1 MDARPCLTLF
11 DPRRL
16 TGAALLWALAAPA
29 MAQAPAVAPP
39 LPAAQAARAAALP
52 RGMVRVTEVEGI
64 TEYRLANGLQLLLVP
79 DDAKPTTTVNLTY
92 RVGSRHESYGETGMA
107 HLLEHLIFKGTP
119 KNPDVWADFT
129 KRGFRANGST
139 WFDRTNYF
147 ASFAADDA
155 NLRWFLSWHADAMVN
170 SRIAKKDLDSEMTV
184 VRNEMESGE
193 NSPGR
198 ILYQKTLAAMFDWHN
213 YGKDTIGARSDVENV
228 DIGRLQ
234 AFYKR
239 HYQPDN
245 ATLVVSGKFDPAR
258 VLGWVQQFFGSIPKP
273 KRVLPRLYT
282 LDAVQDGERAL
293 TLRRV
298 GGTPLLYAGYHM
310 PPAAHP
316 DHAAVELLALVL
328 GDAPSGR
335 LHRRLVEPQLAAGV
349 GAEAFGLHDPGAS
362 LFVAELPP
370 GADVARSR
378 EAMLAVIEG
387 VAAEPVTAEEVE
399 RARTKWRKDWELAF
413 ANPERVGVALS
424 ESVAQGDWRLF
435 FLLRDRIEAATAA
448 DVQRVAVER
457 LLPSNRTLAIY
468 LPTDKPQRAPTP
480 AAVDVAAQFKDFVPR
495 RGAEAVAAFDASP
508 ANIDATTQRFE
519 LASGMKAALL
529 PKPTRGQAVHAV
541 LTLDFGDEASLSGQG
556 ALPALVAAMLDEG
569 TATLDRRQI
578 RDRLDQLRTELA
590 ISGDGGRVTLSLA
603 TRREHLPAAIALV
616 GEMLRKPSFPPAV
629 LEEERNQALTRV
641 EKQRKEPESV
651 VANARDRHGDAY
663 RRGDPRHA
671 RSFDEVVEDLRA
683 ARPEQLAEFH
693 RRFYGASHAEFGAS
707 GDLDPVAVRA
717 ALEAAFGDW
726 RSPAPYVRI
735 ADPLVEMPAA
745 RLRLATPDKQNAT
758 MEVRLALPIQ
768 DSDADYP
775 ALMLANHLLG
785 SGGNSRLW
793 KRIREKDGLSY
804 GAYSWVQWNPYER
817 HSVWHAEAIFAPQN
831 RAKVEAA
838 FQEEVARALKDGF
851 TAAELAEAQRG
862 LVSQRRLVRAQDNR
876 LASALAANLD
886 LGRSF
891 ALAQQ
896 VDQAIERA
904 TLEQV
909 NAALRKYLKPERF
922 VVGFGGDF
930 KGE

>member
-1 MDARPCLTLF
+1 MKLGPFL
-11 DPRRL
+11 DPFVTRRL
-16 TGAALLWALAAPA
+16 IGAVLFCALAAMLP
-29 MAQAPAVAPP
+29 APAAAAAPS
-39 LPAAQAARAAALP
+39 ASAQAAALP

-155 NLRWFLSWHADAMVN
+155 NLKWFLSWHADAMVN
-170 SRIAKKDLDSEMTV
+170 SFIAKKDLDSEMTV

-193 NSPGR
+193 NNPGR
-198 ILYQKTLAAMFDWHN
+198 ILYQKTLAVMFDWHN

-239 HYQPDN
+239 YYQPDN
-245 ATLVVSGKFDPAR
+245 ATLVVSGKFDPAK
-258 VLGWVQQFFGSIPKP
+258 VLGWVQQFFGPLAKP
-273 KRVLPRLYT
+273 KRALPRLYT
-282 LDAVQDGERAL
+282 LDPVQDGERAL

-335 LHRRLVEPQLAAGV
+335 LHRRLVEPRLAAGV

-370 GADVARSR
+370 GADVARSQD
-378 EAMLAVIEG
+378 AMLAVIEG
-387 VAAEPVTAEEVE
+387 VAAEPVTAEELQ
-399 RARTKWRKDWELAF
+399 RAKTKWLKDWELAF

-435 FLLRDRIEAATAA
+435 FLLRDRIEAVTAA

-457 LLPSNRTLAIY
+457 LLPSNRTLARY
-468 LPTDKPQRAPTP
+468 VPTDKPQRAPAP
-480 AAVDVAAQFKDFVPR
+480 AAVDVAAQFEDFVPR

-519 LASGMKAALL
+519 LASGMKVALL

-541 LTLDFGDEASLSGQG
+541 LTLDFGDVASLSGQG

-569 TATLDRRQI
+569 TATLDRQQI

-590 ISGDGGRVTLSLA
+590 ISGDGGRATLSLA
-603 TRREHLPAAIALV
+603 SRREQLPAAIALV
-616 GEMLRKPSFPPAV
+616 GEILRRPSFPPAV
-629 LEEERNQALTRV
+629 LEEQRNQALTSV
-641 EKQRKEPESV
+641 ERQRKEPESV
-651 VANARDRHGDAY
+651 VANALDRHADPY

-683 ARPEQLAEFH
+683 VRAEQLGEFH
-693 RRFYGASHAEFGAS
+693 RRFYGASQAEFGAS
-707 GDLDPVAVRA
+707 GDFDPAAVRA

-726 RSPAPYVRI
+726 LSPAPYARI
-735 ADPLVEMPAA
+735 ADPPVDMPAA
-745 RLRLATPDKQNAT
+745 LLLLATPDKQNAT
-758 MEVRLALPIQ
+758 MQVRLALPVQ

-775 ALMLANHLLG
+775 ALMLANHMLG
-785 SGGNSRLW
+785 SGGSSRLW
-793 KRIREKDGLSY
+793 RRIREKDGLSY
-804 GAYSWVQWNPYER
+804 GVYSWVEWNPYER
-817 HSVWHAEAIFAPQN
+817 HSVWQAEAIFAPQN

-838 FQEEVARALKDGF
+838 FREEVARALKDGF
-851 TAAELAEAQRG
+851 STVELVEARRG
-862 LVSQRRLVRAQDNR
+862 LVGQRRLARAQDNR
-876 LASALAANLD
+876 LAAALAANLD

-896 VDQAIERA
+896 VDEAIERA

-909 NAALRKYLKPERF
+909 NAALRKYLRPERF